1 MAKIRN
7 SSAEKSAL
15 LLSDLRFL
23 SFSATG
29 SALVALPGTALWTI
43 MMPRRG
49 ARPVPVL
56 VAKPGA

>member
-1 MAKIRN
+1 
-7 SSAEKSAL
+7 
-15 LLSDLRFL
+15 LSDLRFL